1 MPDSPA
7 FPCSILLLAGGR
19 GQRVGGE
26 DKGLLDW
33 HGQPLIS
40 WLQQTVRGLTDDL
53 IISCNRNQEHYAAFA
68 DQLVGDGNQDFAGPL
83 AGIRAGL
90 AVARHEQLLV
100 LPCDAP
106 LVDLALLEALLA
118 KAGTQPV
125 AVRRNGFW
133 EPLFSVWPTAM
144 ASALETAWEAGER
157 SPQRLL
163 RSLEPVAVDCP
174 ADDPR
179 LANLNTPQLLAAARQ
194 H

>member
-1 MPDSPA
+1 MSSA
-7 FPCSILLLAGGR
+7 SVTGIVLAGGR
-19 GQRVGGE
+19 GARLGGA
-26 DKGLLDW
+26 DKGLQRYRGRPLVEYMLDCLL
-33 HGQPLIS
+33 PVVATVVIS
-40 WLQQTVRGLTDDL
+40 A
-53 IISCNRNQEHYAAFA
+53 NRNLDVYRTYRHAVVSDAA
-68 DQLVGDGNQDFAGPL
+68 NDFAGPL

>member
-1 MPDSPA
+1 MRDSPA

-53 IISCNRNQEHYAAFA
+53 IISCNRNQ
-68 DQLVGDGNQDFAGPL
+68 
-83 AGIRAGL
+83 
-90 AVARHEQLLV
+90 LLV

-125 AVRRNGFW
+125 AVRRKGFW